1 MNNSI
6 YKSARIAARK
16 LNRLS
21 TDEINNL
28 LLALA
33 DAVEANIQEIL
44 EANALDLARMSES
57 DPKYDRLKLTDGR
70 LRDIASD
77 MRSVASL
84 PSPLNVT
91 LSSVTRPNGM
101 VLN

>member
-44 EANALDLARMSES
+44 ENA
-57 DPKYDRLKLTDGR
+57 KK
-70 LRDIASD
+70 DID
-77 MRSVASL
+77 QIL
-84 PSPLNVT
+84 L
-91 LSSVTRPNGM
+91 
-101 VLN
+101 